1 MTAPD
6 NPWMARPPAELLRSG
21 SRLLPLLAQH
31 AGSSEL
37 SLFDLSSCLLV
48 TSKLHLLLCSGP
60 ARLPWAELTCH
71 SFLFPPR
78 SGFWGEPS
86 HSPGW
91 GFSGVHLGGAR
102 GSWFRVKMWEQREW
116 TLIRAVCGSQQH
128 TWEVRVSGGRLAG
141 GLCLYPS
148 S

>member
-1 MTAPD
+1 MTALD
-6 NPWMARPPAELLRSG
+6 NPWMARPPAELLGSG
-21 SRLLPLLAQH
+21 SLLLALLAQH
-31 AGSSEL
+31 AGSSEFSLWPLDLPAGDIKAAPSSLQWTSLAALGRAHLPFL
-37 SLFDLSSCLLV
+37 SV
-48 TSKLHLLLCSGP
+48 HP
-60 ARLPWAELTCH
+60 A
-71 SFLFPPR
+71 
-78 SGFWGEPS
+78 GFWGEPS

-102 GSWFRVKMWEQREW
+102 ASWFRVKMWEQREW

-128 TWEVRVSGGRLAG
+128 TWEVRVSGGWLAG

>member
-21 SRLLPLLAQH
+21 SLLLLLLAQH

-37 SLFDLSSCLLV
+37 SLWPLKLPAGDIKATPSPLQRTSPAALGRAHLPFLSVS
-48 TSKLHLLLCSGP
+48 
-60 ARLPWAELTCH
+60 R
-71 SFLFPPR
+71 R
-78 SGFWGEPS
+78 SGFQGEPS
-86 HSPGW
+86 SSPGW
-91 GFSGVHLGGAR
+91 GFSRVHLGLAR
-102 GSWFRVKMWEQREW
+102 GSWFRVKMWEQGEW

-128 TWEVRVSGGRLAG
+128 TWEVRVSGGLLGG